1 MTGPTRAGLS
11 AGPGRPPRGAWMLFL
26 LLLTSAV
33 PESLEQDEDIPHN
46 EVRNWA
52 LKLGVTLWAY
62 GKETTKMNEI
72 QRKYREKDVK
82 VARKDGLMLVRDMT
96 VELKNMMDAKMHA
109 VLRIMDSAEQAALSH
124 KMEHKNGK
132 ATVWSPEAGA
142 QGRRDGMRSS
152 RHFDHLPVNTNRSN
166 TMLAEDVTERD
177 PTVTNGIVWSELLDA
192 LFINNY
198 ETDPTLS
205 WQYFGSASG
214 FLRRYPASRVPAD
227 EFFGDARAEIHDFRT
242 SQWYVSAA
250 TSPKDVVILLDSS
263 SSVSS
268 TKRALALLTARTI
281 LETLGD
287 NDFVN
292 VFRFADTAAEIVP
305 CFKDMLVQ
313 ATTANLRELKAGL
326 GGVRPEGSANTT
338 AALVTAFDLLH
349 RYNRTGQGSQC
360 NQAIMLITAGP
371 VLASYSNVLKH
382 YNWPHMPVRMF
393 TYLIGKDSS
402 TASELNKIACGN
414 KGYFNRMS
422 NRKDVRAQVL
432 KYVSVMSRPLVMYQ
446 NEHPVQW
453 TPVYRGGKGNSLLRD
468 EVKYGQLMTS
478 VSAPVFDRR
487 NATERV
493 ANLLGVVGT
502 DIPIEQIMKLV
513 PPYKLGVNGYGFLVD
528 NNGHVLF
535 HPDLRPMQNS
545 QQFQDTLKPEYNS
558 VDLTEVELV
567 DSDGGPRENNS
578 MLLDLRHDMIDQKEG
593 ETDLTIKTD
602 FNGMRVATRRN
613 KYFYNPI
620 YGTPFSLALALP
632 EGYGM
637 YEAIGEEEI
646 KRSPVNLTECFKGDN
661 WRVHP
666 DWVYCEYN
674 YASDHHFKS
683 PEDQFLHFLNK
694 VRKPGWKWMSQR
706 HWTPQAVKDMKKLDR
721 DSYYCDKTLV
731 QSLVYDAVVT
741 QTLDQPPRLDRP
753 SNANEDR
760 HPIAVLMALWR
771 SEGYQFFGA
780 TMSFVATRSGLLR
793 WQKLGDGHHS
803 EKNPVFSEAHRRS
816 IDETWYK
823 RAVDQHRVE
832 PESFVYSVPFDAGQ
846 RGGKPLVTATHAV
859 FVEHKGHRAPAAVV
873 GVQYLQSILSAHFL
887 NITSTCTSKCSKTCK
902 SDELDCYV
910 LDNNGFI
917 ILSEV
922 AEQAGAFFGQVDG
935 TIMDSLV
942 QDRIFKRVAVYD
954 YQGACSDQDSPYSAA
969 PGSPRAPTVAS
980 LFRSLTEGVLA
991 YVAAAALDLQIGALL
1006 SDTWAAT
1013 ARMLR
1018 DYPSFADDYDSDA
1031 DVDDA
1036 QDEDDVGEEEDE
1048 EEEEDSEDMGRMGAS
1063 GPRDGSQGEDEV
1075 SNTLDEVPMHAGEG
1089 ARAGHANHING
1100 VVPPHGTHG
1109 SHGTHG
1115 TQHRGQQPAVDLEQS
1130 EGGWTLYRKK
1140 EQSSDLPVP
1149 VPPPMV
1155 STSDDEMLVRADEPD
1170 VLPPAEDAPAA
1181 PPQPTAAVNTSRQRP
1196 CDKRVDLYVLQP
1208 DRLNASGT
1216 ANPLK
1221 GKLTNCHAT
1230 GCERPFSVQKI
1241 PHSNLILLVVDT
1253 LCPCGNKK
1261 LAIQPQEVV
1270 YEGASSTCKG
1280 RNPRDNLARRRPPK
1294 CISYHPEEVEIHAC
1308 GSATKQSLSTVAS
1321 WTFLVLATLRHV
1333 GLAWLAS

>member
-1 MTGPTRAGLS
+1 
-11 AGPGRPPRGAWMLFL
+11 
-26 LLLTSAV
+26 
-33 PESLEQDEDIPHN
+33 
-46 EVRNWA
+46 
-52 LKLGVTLWAY
+52 
-62 GKETTKMNEI
+62 MNEI
-72 QRKYREKDVK
+72 QRKYREKDVR
-82 VARKDGLMLVRDMT
+82 VNRKDGLILVRDMAE
-96 VELKNMMDAKMHA
+96 ELKNMMDAKMHA

-124 KMEHKNGK
+124 KMELKDGL
-132 ATVWSPEAGA
+132 ATVWKPDSG
-142 QGRRDGMRSS
+142 QGRRDGMRTS
-152 RHFDHLPVNTNRSN
+152 RHFDHLPVNTNKSN
-166 TMLAEDVTERD
+166 TMLAQDVTDRD
-177 PTVTNGIVWSELLDA
+177 PAVGSSIVWSELLDA
-192 LFINNY
+192 LFVNNY

-214 FLRRYPASRVPAD
+214 FLRRYPASRIPAD
-227 EFFGDARAEIHDFRT
+227 EYWGDTRSEIHDFRM

-250 TSPKDVVILLDSS
+250 TSPKDIVILLDSS

-268 TKRALALLTARTI
+268 TKRALAHLTARTI
-281 LETLGD
+281 LDTLGD

-292 VFRFADTAAEIVP
+292 VFRFSDTVTEIVP
-305 CFKDMLVQ
+305 CYRDMLVQ
-313 ATTANLRELKAGL
+313 ATTSNLRELKAAMGA
-326 GGVRPEGSANTT
+326 VRPEGSANTT
-338 AALVTAFDLLH
+338 AALVSAFELLH

-371 VLASYSNVLKH
+371 VLASYKDVLRH

-393 TYLIGKDSS
+393 TYLVGKDSS
-402 TASELNKIACGN
+402 SGTELHKIACGN
-414 KGYFNRMS
+414 KGYFNRLS

-487 NATERV
+487 NSTERV

-513 PPYKLGVNGYGFLVD
+513 QPYKLGVNGYGFLVD
-528 NNGHVLF
+528 NNGHVLY
-535 HPDLRPMQNS
+535 HPHLRPLCQFL
-545 QQFQDTLKPEYNS
+545 QFQETLKPEYNS

-578 MLLDLRHDMIDQKEG
+578 MLLDLRHDMIEQKEG
-593 ETDLTIKTD
+593 EADLTIKTD
-602 FNGMRVATRRN
+602 FSGMRVATRRN

-620 YGTPFSLALALP
+620 DGTPFSLALALP

-637 YEAIGEEEI
+637 YEAVGEEELR
-646 KRSPVNLTECFKGDN
+646 RSEASLSDCFKGDN

-666 DWVYCEYN
+666 DWVYCEYS

-694 VRKPGWKWMSQR
+694 AKRPGWKWMSQR
-706 HWTPQAVKDMKKLDR
+706 HWTPQAVKDMKKMDR
-721 DSYYCDKTLV
+721 DSYYCDKTLM
-731 QSLVYDAVVT
+731 QSLVYDALVT
-741 QTLDQPPRLDRP
+741 QGLDQPSRLDRP
-753 SNANEDR
+753 SNINEER

-780 TMSFVATRSGLLR
+780 TSSFVATRSGLLR
-793 WQKLGDGHHS
+793 WQKLADGTNS
-803 EKNPVFSEAHRRS
+803 EQHPPFSEANRRS
-816 IDETWYK
+816 IDEVWYK

-832 PESFVYSVPFDAGQ
+832 PESFVYSVPFD
-846 RGGKPLVTATHAV
+846 GGHKGRPLVTATHAV

-873 GVQYLQSILSAHFL
+873 GVQYLQSILAAHFL
-887 NITSTCTSKCSKTCK
+887 NITSTCTSSKCSKTCK

-942 QDRIFKRVAVYD
+942 QDRIFKKVAVYD

-969 PGSPRAPTVAS
+969 PPTLPTVGS
-980 LFRSLTEGVLA
+980 LVRTLAETLLA
-991 YVAAAALDLQIGALL
+991 YVTALTVDLQLGALL
-1006 SDTWAAT
+1006 SDSWAAA
-1013 ARMLR
+1013 ARVLR
-1018 DYPSFADDYDSDA
+1018 DYPSFADDYDSDPEL
-1031 DVDDA
+1031 
-1036 QDEDDVGEEEDE
+1036 DEDEEGVDEDE
-1048 EEEEDSEDMGRMGAS
+1048 EEEEEDSDDGMGTRE
-1063 GPRDGSQGEDEV
+1063 GSQGEDEV
-1075 SNTLDEVPMHAGEG
+1075 SNTLEEG
-1089 ARAGHANHING
+1089 PQSSHLGNHIGRAGG
-1100 VVPPHGTHG
+1100 VPGMG
-1109 SHGTHG
+1109 GWE
-1115 TQHRGQQPAVDLEQS
+1115 QQSVELEQS
-1130 EGGWTLYRKK
+1130 ESGWYRSPDHASPGGAPGGGAGSPL
-1140 EQSSDLPVP
+1140 P

-1155 STSDDEMLVRADEPD
+1155 STSDDDALRPDEA
-1170 VLPPAEDAPAA
+1170 PPPPPEEPPPP
-1181 PPQPTAAVNTSRQRP
+1181 PPQPAPSVNTSRLRP

-1208 DRLNASGT
+1208 DRLNTSGA

-1308 GSATKQSLSTVAS
+1308 GSAAKQSLTAS
-1321 WTFLVLATLRHV
+1321 WAFLVLATLRHV